1 MMMMMAAVCVCVCV
15 RARASGLFN
24 VAMSMVAARAWDGD
38 AGVEDGEAVM
48 RWCLCLCA

>member
-38 AGVEDGEAVM
+38 AGVADGEAVM